1 MKGAKGSEGSE
12 GSEGPSKGTPGTTK
26 KDQEKMRAGAL
37 GRMAALGGAGARVG
51 INYLKHYGRAMVAGR
66 DAESRRK
73 LREELD
79 EKNAETVYDT
89 FSQLKGG
96 PLKLAQML
104 SIDKHLL
111 PVAYARR
118 FAQAQ
123 SSVPPL
129 SYPLVVRTFQREF
142 GKGPEALFDQFEK
155 KASHGASIGQV
166 HRARHEGREYA
177 VKVQYPG
184 VAQSL
189 KSDLRLVKPIAL
201 RILGL
206 READVDSYF
215 REVETRLL
223 EETDYRHE
231 FARSVELTNA
241 SAHLEG
247 VRFPEYHAGLSTGKI
262 LTSDWIDGIALDRF
276 ADGDAT
282 QEERDRIGQALWD
295 FYHHQVHDLLV
306 FHADPHPGNFLVK
319 DGELWVLDFGCT
331 KKISREFYRKQFRF
345 LDPRLERDPGLLVEA
360 LRDLDVILPEDG
372 SEQIAMI
379 TSLCR
384 VWLELLARP
393 FREGIFDFGD
403 PSFLK
408 AIYELG
414 EENRRADHL
423 RAMRG
428 QRGSPD
434 TIYVNRAFFGLYSLL
449 GRLRARVRVERPAW
463 ITA

>member
-1 MKGAKGSEGSE
+1 MKDS
-12 GSEGPSKGTPGTTK
+12 PSGKSRK
-26 KDQEKMRAGAL
+26 KDQETIREGAI

-51 INYLKHYGRAMVAGR
+51 MNYLKHYGRFMVGGK
-66 DAESRRK
+66 DATNLRR

-79 EKNAETVYDT
+79 EKNAEAVYDT
-89 FSQLKGG
+89 FSKLKGG

-104 SIDKHLL
+104 SIDKNLL
-111 PVAYARR
+111 PAAYARQ

-129 SYPLVVRTFQREF
+129 SYPLVAQTFRREF
-142 GKGPEALFDQFEK
+142 GKGPEELFEHFEK

-166 HRARHEGREYA
+166 HRARRKGRDLA

-184 VAQSL
+184 VARSL
-189 KSDLRLVKPIAL
+189 KSDLAVVKPIAL

-231 FARSVELTNA
+231 LERSVELTKA

-247 VRFPEYHAGLSTGKI
+247 VRFPGYHPELSTGRI
-262 LTSDWIDGIALDRF
+262 LTSDWIDGIPLDRF
-276 ADGDAT
+276 ADGEAT
-282 QEERDRIGQALWD
+282 QTERDTIGQALWD
-295 FYHHQVHDLLV
+295 FYAHQVHELML

-319 DGELWVLDFGCT
+319 NGELWVLDFGCT
-331 KKISREFYRKQFRF
+331 KKISEEFYRKQFRF
-345 LDPRLERDPGLLVEA
+345 LDPRLERDPALLQQA

-372 SEQIAMI
+372 PEEISMI
-379 TSLCR
+379 TSLCM

-393 FREGIFDFGD
+393 FRSGIFDFGD
-403 PSFLK
+403 PDFLK
-408 AIYELG
+408 AIYDLG
-414 EENRRADHL
+414 EENRKADHL
-423 RAMRG
+423 RTMRG

-449 GRLRARVRVERPAW
+449 GRIGARVRIELPAW
-463 ITA
+463 INS

>member
-1 MKGAKGSEGSE
+1 VKNSASGKGRS
-12 GSEGPSKGTPGTTK
+12 
-26 KDQEKMRAGAL
+26 KDQETIREGAV

-51 INYLKHYGRAMVAGR
+51 VNYLKHYGRAMVGGK
-66 DAESRRK
+66 DEPSRRR

-79 EKNAETVYDT
+79 AKNAETVYDT
-89 FSQLKGG
+89 FSKLKGG

-104 SIDKHLL
+104 SIDKNLL
-111 PVAYARR
+111 PAAYARQ

-129 SYPLVVRTFQREF
+129 SYPLVAQTFRREF
-142 GKGPEALFDQFEK
+142 GKTPEDLFDHFEK

-166 HRARHEGREYA
+166 HRARRKGREFA

-184 VAQSL
+184 VARSL
-189 KSDLRLVKPIAL
+189 KSDLAVVKPIAL

-223 EETDYRHE
+223 EETDDRHE
-231 FARSVELTNA
+231 LERSVELTAA
-241 SAHLEG
+241 SAHLKG
-247 VRFPEYHAGLSTGKI
+247 VRFPAYHPEFSTGKI
-262 LTSDWIDGIALDRF
+262 LTSDWIDGMPLDRF
-276 ADGDAT
+276 ADSEAD
-282 QEERDRIGQALWD
+282 QRERDLIGQALWD
-295 FYHHQVHDLLV
+295 FYSHQVHELML

-331 KKISREFYRKQFRF
+331 KKISEEFYRKQFRF
-345 LDPRLERDPGLLVEA
+345 LDPRLERDPALLQEA

-372 SEQIAMI
+372 PEEI
-379 TSLCR
+379 TTITTLCMT
-384 VWLELLARP
+384 WLELLARP
-393 FREGIFDFGD
+393 FREGTFDFGD
-403 PSFLK
+403 PGFLK
-408 AIYELG
+408 AIYEMG
-414 EENRRADHL
+414 EENRRADYL
-423 RAMRG
+423 RTMRG

-449 GRLRARVRVERPAW
+449 GRLRSRVRIDLPSW
-463 ITA
+463 ISP

>member
-1 MKGAKGSEGSE
+1 VKDS
-12 GSEGPSKGTPGTTK
+12 PSGKSRK
-26 KDQEKMRAGAL
+26 KDQETIREGAI

-51 INYLKHYGRAMVAGR
+51 MNYLKHYGRSMVGGK
-66 DAESRRK
+66 DESNLRR

-79 EKNAETVYDT
+79 EKNAEAVYDT
-89 FSQLKGG
+89 FSKLKGG

-104 SIDKHLL
+104 SIDKNLL
-111 PVAYARR
+111 PAAYARQ

-129 SYPLVVRTFQREF
+129 SYPLVAQTFRREF
-142 GKGPEALFDQFEK
+142 GKGPEELFEHFEK

-166 HRARHEGREYA
+166 HRARRKGRDLA

-184 VAQSL
+184 VARSL
-189 KSDLRLVKPIAL
+189 KSDLAVVKPIAL

-231 FARSVELTNA
+231 LERSVELTKA
-241 SAHLEG
+241 SAHLQG
-247 VRFPEYHAGLSTGKI
+247 VRFPGYHPELSTGRI
-262 LTSDWIDGIALDRF
+262 LTSDWIDGTPLDRF
-276 ADGDAT
+276 ADGGAT
-282 QEERDRIGQALWD
+282 QTERDTIGQALWD
-295 FYHHQVHDLLV
+295 FYAHQVHDLML

-319 DGELWVLDFGCT
+319 NDELWVLDFGCT
-331 KKISREFYRKQFRF
+331 KKISEEFYRKQFRF
-345 LDPRLERDPGLLVEA
+345 LDPRLERDPALLQQA

-372 SEQIAMI
+372 PEEISMI
-379 TSLCR
+379 TSLCM

-393 FREGIFDFGD
+393 FRSGIFDFGD
-403 PSFLK
+403 PEFLK
-408 AIYELG
+408 AIYDLG

-423 RAMRG
+423 RTMRG

-449 GRLRARVRVERPAW
+449 GRIGARVRIELPAW
-463 ITA
+463 INS

>member
-1 MKGAKGSEGSE
+1 MKES
-12 GSEGPSKGTPGTTK
+12 PSGK
-26 KDQEKMRAGAL
+26 KRKNDQETIRTGAV

-51 INYLKHYGRAMVAGR
+51 VNYLKHYGRSMVSSK
-66 DAESRRK
+66 DPESRRK
-73 LREELD
+73 LREDLD
-79 EKNAETVYDT
+79 ESNAETVYET
-89 FSQLKGG
+89 FSKLKGG

-104 SIDKHLL
+104 SIDKNLL
-111 PVAYARR
+111 PAAYARQ

-129 SYPLVVRTFQREF
+129 SYPLVARTFQREF
-142 GKGPEALFDQFEK
+142 GKGPEELFEHFEK

-166 HRARHEGREYA
+166 HRARHKGRDYA

-189 KSDLRLVKPIAL
+189 RSDLAVVKPIAL

-215 REVETRLL
+215 REVEARLL

-231 FARSVELTNA
+231 LERSVELTKA
-241 SAHLEG
+241 SAHVEG
-247 VRFPEYHAGLSTGKI
+247 VRFPAYHPDLSTGRI
-262 LTSDWIDGIALDRF
+262 LTSDWIDGMPLDHF
-276 ADGDAT
+276 ADSGAT
-282 QEERDRIGQALWD
+282 QRERDLIGQALWN
-295 FYHHQVHDLLV
+295 FYSHQVHDLLV

-331 KKISREFYRKQFRF
+331 KKISREFYQKQFRF
-345 LDPRLERDPGLLVEA
+345 LDPRLERDPALLQEA
-360 LRDLDVILPEDG
+360 LRDLDVILPDDG
-372 SEQIAMI
+372 MEQITTI
-379 TSLCR
+379 TSLCMI
-384 VWLELLARP
+384 WLELLARP
-393 FREGIFDFGD
+393 FREGSFDFGD

-408 AIYELG
+408 SIYDLG
-414 EENRRADHL
+414 EENRQADHL
-423 RAMRG
+423 RTMRG

-449 GRLRARVRVERPAW
+449 GRLRARVMVVLPEW
-463 ITA
+463 ISAT

>member
-1 MKGAKGSEGSE
+1 MKDS
-12 GSEGPSKGTPGTTK
+12 PSGKSRK
-26 KDQEKMRAGAL
+26 KDQETIREGAI

-51 INYLKHYGRAMVAGR
+51 MNYLKHYGRSMVGGK
-66 DAESRRK
+66 DESNLRR

-79 EKNAETVYDT
+79 EKNAEAVYDT
-89 FSQLKGG
+89 FSKLKGG

-104 SIDKHLL
+104 SIDKNLL
-111 PVAYARR
+111 PAAYARQ

-129 SYPLVVRTFQREF
+129 SYPLVAQTFRREF
-142 GKGPEALFDQFEK
+142 GKGPEELFEHFEK

-166 HRARHEGREYA
+166 HRARRKGRDLA

-184 VAQSL
+184 VARSL
-189 KSDLRLVKPIAL
+189 KSDLAVVKPIAL

-231 FARSVELTNA
+231 LERSVELTKA
-241 SAHLEG
+241 SAHLQG
-247 VRFPEYHAGLSTGKI
+247 VRFPGYHPELSTGRI
-262 LTSDWIDGIALDRF
+262 LTSDWIDGAPLDRF
-276 ADGDAT
+276 ADGGAT
-282 QEERDRIGQALWD
+282 QTERDTIGQALWD
-295 FYHHQVHDLLV
+295 FYAHQVHDLML

-319 DGELWVLDFGCT
+319 NDELWVLDFGCT
-331 KKISREFYRKQFRF
+331 KKISEEFYRKQFRF
-345 LDPRLERDPGLLVEA
+345 LDPRLERVPALLQQA

-372 SEQIAMI
+372 PEEISMI
-379 TSLCR
+379 TSLCM

-393 FREGIFDFGD
+393 FRSGIFDFGD
-403 PSFLK
+403 PDFLK
-408 AIYELG
+408 AIYDLG

-423 RAMRG
+423 RTMRG

-449 GRLRARVRVERPAW
+449 GRIGARVRIELPAW
-463 ITA
+463 INS

>member
-1 MKGAKGSEGSE
+1 MKES
-12 GSEGPSKGTPGTTK
+12 PSGKSRK
-26 KDQEKMRAGAL
+26 KDQETIREGAI

-51 INYLKHYGRAMVAGR
+51 MNYLKHYGRSMVGGK
-66 DAESRRK
+66 DESNLRR

-79 EKNAETVYDT
+79 EKNAEAVYDT
-89 FSQLKGG
+89 FSKLKGG

-104 SIDKHLL
+104 SIDKNLL
-111 PVAYARR
+111 PAAYARQ

-129 SYPLVVRTFQREF
+129 SYPLVAQTFRREF
-142 GKGPEALFDQFEK
+142 GKGPEELFEHFEK

-166 HRARHEGREYA
+166 HRARRKGRDLA

-184 VAQSL
+184 VARSL
-189 KSDLRLVKPIAL
+189 KSDLAVVKPIAL

-231 FARSVELTNA
+231 LERSVELTKA
-241 SAHLEG
+241 SAHLQG
-247 VRFPEYHAGLSTGKI
+247 VHFPGYHPELSTGRI
-262 LTSDWIDGIALDRF
+262 LTSDWIDGTPLDRF
-276 ADGDAT
+276 ADGGAT
-282 QEERDRIGQALWD
+282 QAERDTIGQALWD
-295 FYHHQVHDLLV
+295 FYAHQVHDLML

-319 DGELWVLDFGCT
+319 DNNLWVLDFGCT
-331 KKISREFYRKQFRF
+331 KKISEEFYRKQFRF
-345 LDPRLERDPGLLVEA
+345 LDPRLERDPALLQQA

-372 SEQIAMI
+372 PEEISMI
-379 TSLCR
+379 TSLCM

-393 FREGIFDFGD
+393 FRSGIFDFGD
-403 PSFLK
+403 PDFLN
-408 AIYELG
+408 AIYDLG

-423 RAMRG
+423 RTMRG

-449 GRLRARVRVERPAW
+449 GRIGARVRIELPAW
-463 ITA
+463 INS

>member
-1 MKGAKGSEGSE
+1 VKDPASGKGRKN
-12 GSEGPSKGTPGTTK
+12 
-26 KDQEKMRAGAL
+26 DQESIRSGAV

-51 INYLKHYGRAMVAGR
+51 VNYLKHYGRSMVGGK
-66 DAESRRK
+66 DPESRRK
-73 LREELD
+73 LREDLD
-79 EKNAETVYDT
+79 QRNAETVYET
-89 FSQLKGG
+89 FSKLKGG

-104 SIDKHLL
+104 SIDKNLL
-111 PVAYARR
+111 PTAYARQ

-129 SYPLVVRTFQREF
+129 SYPLVARTFQREL
-142 GKGPEALFDQFEK
+142 GKGPEEVFEHFEK
-155 KASHGASIGQV
+155 KATHGASIGQV
-166 HRARHEGREYA
+166 HRARHKGREYA

-189 KSDLRLVKPIAL
+189 RSDLAVVKPIAL
-201 RILGL
+201 RLLGL

-231 FARSVELTNA
+231 LARSVELTKA

-247 VRFPEYHAGLSTGKI
+247 VRFPAYHPELSTGRI
-262 LTSDWIDGIALDRF
+262 LTSDWIDGMPLDRF
-276 ADGDAT
+276 ADGEAT
-282 QEERDRIGQALWD
+282 QRERDRIGQALWN
-295 FYHHQVHDLLV
+295 FYSHQVHDLLV

-319 DGELWVLDFGCT
+319 EGELWVLDFGCT

-345 LDPRLERDPGLLVEA
+345 LDPRLERDPALLREA
-360 LRDLDVILPEDG
+360 LRDLDVILPEDAP
-372 SEQIAMI
+372 EQIETI
-379 TSLCR
+379 TSLCMI
-384 VWLELLARP
+384 WLELLARP
-393 FREGIFDFGD
+393 FREGTFDFGD
-403 PSFLK
+403 PAFLK
-408 AIYELG
+408 SIYNLG

-423 RAMRG
+423 RTMRG

-449 GRLRARVRVERPAW
+449 GRLRARVKVELPSWLSAQGVAKRKPKEHG
-463 ITA
+463 

>member
-1 MKGAKGSEGSE
+1 MNDSPSGKGRKSE
-12 GSEGPSKGTPGTTK
+12 
-26 KDQEKMRAGAL
+26 QESIRAGAV

-51 INYLKHYGRAMVAGR
+51 VNYLKHYGRAMVGGKDPA
-66 DAESRRK
+66 SRRK
-73 LREELD
+73 RREELD

-89 FSQLKGG
+89 FSKLKGG

-104 SIDKHLL
+104 SIDKNLL
-111 PVAYARR
+111 PSAYARQ

-129 SYPLVVRTFQREF
+129 SFPLVARMFHREF
-142 GKGPEALFDQFEK
+142 GKGPEAIFDHFEK

-166 HRARHEGREYA
+166 HRARHKGREYA

-189 KSDLRLVKPIAL
+189 KSDLRVVKPIAL

-206 READVDSYF
+206 RESDVDSYF

-231 FARSVELTNA
+231 LARSVELTGA
-241 SAHLEG
+241 SAHLTG
-247 VRFPEYHAGLSTGKI
+247 VRFPGYHPELSTGKI
-262 LTSDWIDGIALDRF
+262 LTSDWIDGMPLDHF
-276 ADGDAT
+276 ADSTAT

-295 FYHHQVHDLLV
+295 FYSHQVHDLQV

-331 KKISREFYRKQFRF
+331 KSISREFYRKQFRF
-345 LDPRLERDPGLLVEA
+345 LDPRLESDPKLLQQA

-372 SEQIAMI
+372 AAQISLI
-379 TSLCR
+379 TSLCM

-393 FREGIFDFGD
+393 FREGLFDFGD
-403 PSFLK
+403 PAFLK

-414 EENRRADHL
+414 EENRQGDHL
-423 RAMRG
+423 KAMRG
-428 QRGSPD
+428 ERGSPD

-449 GRLRARVRVERPAW
+449 GRLRARVRADLPPW
-463 ITA
+463 IAA

>member
-1 MKGAKGSEGSE
+1 MKNSASGKGRNR
-12 GSEGPSKGTPGTTK
+12 
-26 KDQEKMRAGAL
+26 DQETIRTGAV

-51 INYLKHYGRAMVAGR
+51 VNYLKHYGRAMVGANDEAGR
-66 DAESRRK
+66 RR

-79 EKNAETVYDT
+79 AKNAETVYDT
-89 FSQLKGG
+89 FSKLKGG

-104 SIDKHLL
+104 SIDKNLL
-111 PVAYARR
+111 PAAYARQ

-129 SYPLVVRTFQREF
+129 SYPLVAQTFRREF
-142 GKGPEALFDQFEK
+142 GKAPEELFDHFEK

-166 HRARHEGREYA
+166 HRARRKGRAFA

-184 VAQSL
+184 VARSL
-189 KSDLRLVKPIAL
+189 KSDLAVVKPIAL
-201 RILGL
+201 RLLGL

-215 REVETRLL
+215 HEVETRLL

-231 FARSVELTNA
+231 LERSVELTAA
-241 SAHLEG
+241 SAHLKG
-247 VRFPEYHAGLSTGKI
+247 VRFPAYHPDLSTDRI
-262 LTSDWIDGIALDRF
+262 LTSDWIEGMPLDRF
-276 ADGDAT
+276 ADGEAN
-282 QEERDRIGQALWD
+282 QRERDRIGQALWD
-295 FYHHQVHDLLV
+295 FYSHQVHGLML

-319 DGELWVLDFGCT
+319 EGELWVLDFGCT
-331 KKISREFYRKQFRF
+331 KKISEEFYRKQFRF
-345 LDPRLERDPGLLVEA
+345 LDPRLERDPALLQEA
-360 LRDLDVILPEDG
+360 LRDLDVILPKDG
-372 SEQIAMI
+372 PEEIATI
-379 TSLCR
+379 TTLCMT
-384 VWLELLARP
+384 WLELLARP

-403 PSFLK
+403 PGFLK

-423 RAMRG
+423 RTMRG

-449 GRLRARVRVERPAW
+449 GRLGARVRIELPAW

>member
-1 MKGAKGSEGSE
+1 VKNSGSGKGRS
-12 GSEGPSKGTPGTTK
+12 
-26 KDQEKMRAGAL
+26 KDQETIRQGAV

-51 INYLKHYGRAMVAGR
+51 VNYLKHYGRAMVGGK
-66 DAESRRK
+66 DEPSRRR

-79 EKNAETVYDT
+79 AKNAETVYDT
-89 FSQLKGG
+89 FSKLKGG

-104 SIDKHLL
+104 SIDKNLL
-111 PVAYARR
+111 PAAYARQ

-129 SYPLVVRTFQREF
+129 SYPLVAQTFRREF
-142 GKGPEALFDQFEK
+142 GKTPEDLFDHFEK

-166 HRARHEGREYA
+166 HRARRKGREFA

-184 VAQSL
+184 VARSL
-189 KSDLRLVKPIAL
+189 KSDLAVVKPIAL

-231 FARSVELTNA
+231 LERSVELTAA
-241 SAHLEG
+241 SAHLKG
-247 VRFPEYHAGLSTGKI
+247 VRFPAYHPEFSTGKI
-262 LTSDWIDGIALDRF
+262 LTSDWIDGMPLDRF
-276 ADGDAT
+276 ADSEAD
-282 QEERDRIGQALWD
+282 QRERDLIGQALWD
-295 FYHHQVHDLLV
+295 FYSHQVHELML

-331 KKISREFYRKQFRF
+331 KKISEEFYRKQFRF
-345 LDPRLERDPGLLVEA
+345 LDPRLERDPALLQEA

-372 SEQIAMI
+372 PEEI
-379 TSLCR
+379 TTITTLCMT
-384 VWLELLARP
+384 WLELLARP
-393 FREGIFDFGD
+393 FREGTFDFGD
-403 PSFLK
+403 PCFLK
-408 AIYELG
+408 AIYEMG
-414 EENRRADHL
+414 EENRRADYL
-423 RAMRG
+423 RTMRG

-449 GRLRARVRVERPAW
+449 GRLRSRVQIDLPPW
-463 ITA
+463 ISA

>member
-1 MKGAKGSEGSE
+1 MKDPASGKGR
-12 GSEGPSKGTPGTTK
+12 KN
-26 KDQEKMRAGAL
+26 DQESIRSGAV

-51 INYLKHYGRAMVAGR
+51 VNYLKHYGRSMVGAK
-66 DAESRRK
+66 DPESRRK
-73 LREELD
+73 LREDLD
-79 EKNAETVYDT
+79 AKNAETVYET
-89 FSQLKGG
+89 FSKLKGG

-104 SIDKHLL
+104 SIDKNLL
-111 PVAYARR
+111 PAAYARQ

-129 SYPLVVRTFQREF
+129 SYPLVARTFRREF
-142 GKGPEALFDQFEK
+142 GKGPEEVFEHFEK

-166 HRARHEGREYA
+166 HRARHKGRDYA

-189 KSDLRLVKPIAL
+189 RSDLAVVKPIAL
-201 RILGL
+201 RLLGL
-206 READVDSYF
+206 RESDVDSYF

-231 FARSVELTNA
+231 LARSVELTKA

-247 VRFPEYHAGLSTGKI
+247 VRFPAYHPDLSTGRI
-262 LTSDWIDGIALDRF
+262 LTSDWIDGIPLDLF
-276 ADGDAT
+276 ADGEAA
-282 QEERDRIGQALWD
+282 QRERDRIGQALWD
-295 FYHHQVHDLLV
+295 FYSHQVHDLLV

-319 DGELWVLDFGCT
+319 EGELWVLDFGCT

-345 LDPRLERDPGLLVEA
+345 LDPRLESDPALLQQA

-372 SEQIAMI
+372 PEQIATI
-379 TSLCR
+379 TSLCMI
-384 VWLELLARP
+384 WLELLARP
-393 FREGIFDFGD
+393 FRSGTFDFGD
-403 PSFLK
+403 PAFLK
-408 AIYELG
+408 SIYDLG

-423 RAMRG
+423 RTMRG

-449 GRLRARVRVERPAW
+449 GRLRARVQVELPPW

>member
-1 MKGAKGSEGSE
+1 MKDSAPGKGRS
-12 GSEGPSKGTPGTTK
+12 
-26 KDQEKMRAGAL
+26 KDQETIREGAV

-51 INYLKHYGRAMVAGR
+51 VNYLKHYGRAMVAAK
-66 DAESRRK
+66 DEPSRRR

-79 EKNAETVYDT
+79 AKNAETVYDT
-89 FSQLKGG
+89 FSKLKGG

-104 SIDKHLL
+104 SIDKNLL
-111 PVAYARR
+111 PAAYARQ

-129 SYPLVVRTFQREF
+129 SYPLVAQTFRREF
-142 GKGPEALFDQFEK
+142 GKAPEELFDHFEK

-166 HRARHEGREYA
+166 HRAKRKGREFA

-184 VAQSL
+184 VARSL
-189 KSDLRLVKPIAL
+189 KSDLSVVKPIAL

-231 FARSVELTNA
+231 LERSVALTAA
-241 SAHLEG
+241 SAHLNG
-247 VRFPEYHAGLSTGKI
+247 VRFPAYHPEFSTGKI
-262 LTSDWIDGIALDRF
+262 LTSDWIDGMPLDRF
-276 ADGDAT
+276 ADGEAN
-282 QEERDRIGQALWD
+282 QQERDLIGQALWD
-295 FYHHQVHDLLV
+295 FYSHQVHGLML

-331 KKISREFYRKQFRF
+331 KKISEEFYRKQFRF
-345 LDPRLERDPGLLVEA
+345 LDPRLERDPALLQSA

-372 SEQIAMI
+372 PEEIATI
-379 TSLCR
+379 TTLCMT
-384 VWLELLARP
+384 WLELLARP

-403 PSFLK
+403 PGFLK
-408 AIYELG
+408 AIYEMG
-414 EENRRADHL
+414 EENRRADYL
-423 RAMRG
+423 RTMRG

-449 GRLRARVRVERPAW
+449 GRLRSRVRIDLPAW
-463 ITA
+463 ISA

>member
-1 MKGAKGSEGSE
+1 VKDPASGKGRNN
-12 GSEGPSKGTPGTTK
+12 
-26 KDQEKMRAGAL
+26 DQETIRSGAV

-51 INYLKHYGRAMVAGR
+51 VNYLKHYGRAMVGGN
-66 DAESRRK
+66 DAERRRK
-73 LREELD
+73 LREDLD
-79 EKNAETVYDT
+79 QKNAETVYET
-89 FSQLKGG
+89 FSKLKGG

-104 SIDKHLL
+104 SIDKNLL
-111 PVAYARR
+111 PAAYARQ

-129 SYPLVVRTFQREF
+129 SYPLVARTFQREF
-142 GKGPEALFDQFEK
+142 GKGPEDLFDHFEK

-166 HRARHEGREYA
+166 HRARHKGREYA

-189 KSDLRLVKPIAL
+189 RSDLAVVKPIAL

-223 EETDYRHE
+223 EETDYGHE
-231 FARSVELTNA
+231 LARSVELTKA
-241 SAHLEG
+241 SSHLEG
-247 VRFPEYHAGLSTGKI
+247 VRFPAYHPELSTGRI
-262 LTSDWIDGIALDRF
+262 LTSDWIDGMPLDRF
-276 ADGDAT
+276 ADGEAT
-282 QEERDRIGQALWD
+282 QRERDRIGQALWD
-295 FYHHQVHDLLV
+295 FYSHQVHDLLV

-319 DGELWVLDFGCT
+319 EGELWVLDFGCT

-345 LDPRLERDPGLLVEA
+345 LDPRLERDPGLLREA

-372 SEQIAMI
+372 PEQIATI
-379 TSLCR
+379 TSLCMI
-384 VWLELLARP
+384 WLELLARP
-393 FREGIFDFGD
+393 FREGTFDFGD
-403 PSFLK
+403 PAFLK
-408 AIYELG
+408 SIYDLG

-423 RAMRG
+423 RTMRG

-449 GRLRARVRVERPAW
+449 GRLRARVKVELPSW
-463 ITA
+463 IKA

>member
-1 MKGAKGSEGSE
+1 MKAPASGKGR
-12 GSEGPSKGTPGTTK
+12 KN
-26 KDQEKMRAGAL
+26 DQESISSGAV

-51 INYLKHYGRAMVAGR
+51 VNYLKHYGRSMVGAR
-66 DAESRRK
+66 DPESRRK
-73 LREELD
+73 LREDLD
-79 EKNAETVYDT
+79 AKNAETVYET
-89 FSQLKGG
+89 FSKLKGG

-104 SIDKHLL
+104 SIDKNLL
-111 PVAYARR
+111 PAAYARQ

-129 SYPLVVRTFQREF
+129 SYPLVARTFRREF
-142 GKGPEALFDQFEK
+142 GKGPEEVFEHFEK

-166 HRARHEGREYA
+166 HRARHKGRDYA

-189 KSDLRLVKPIAL
+189 RSDLAVVKPIAL
-201 RILGL
+201 RLLGL

-223 EETDYRHE
+223 EETDYSHE
-231 FARSVELTNA
+231 LARSVELTKA

-247 VRFPEYHAGLSTGKI
+247 VRFPAYHADLSTGRI
-262 LTSDWIDGIALDRF
+262 LTSDWIDGMPLDHF
-276 ADGDAT
+276 ADGEAS
-282 QEERDRIGQALWD
+282 QRERDRIGQALWD
-295 FYHHQVHDLLV
+295 FYSHQVHDLLV

-319 DGELWVLDFGCT
+319 EGQLWVLDFGCT

-345 LDPRLERDPGLLVEA
+345 LDPRLERDPALLQQA

-372 SEQIAMI
+372 PEQIATI
-379 TSLCR
+379 TSLCMI
-384 VWLELLARP
+384 WLELLARP
-393 FREGIFDFGD
+393 FRSGTFDFGD
-403 PSFLK
+403 PAFLK
-408 AIYELG
+408 SIYDLG

-423 RAMRG
+423 RTMRG

-449 GRLRARVRVERPAW
+449 GRLRARVQVELPESIA
-463 ITA
+463 A

>member
-1 MKGAKGSEGSE
+1 VKES
-12 GSEGPSKGTPGTTK
+12 PSGKSRK
-26 KDQEKMRAGAL
+26 KDQETIREGAI

-51 INYLKHYGRAMVAGR
+51 MNYLKHYGRSMVGGK
-66 DAESRRK
+66 DESNLRR

-79 EKNAETVYDT
+79 EKNAEAVYDT
-89 FSQLKGG
+89 FSKLKGG

-104 SIDKHLL
+104 SIDKNLL
-111 PVAYARR
+111 PAAYARQ

-129 SYPLVVRTFQREF
+129 SYPLVAQTFRREF
-142 GKGPEALFDQFEK
+142 GKGPEELFEHFEK

-166 HRARHEGREYA
+166 HRARRKGRDLA

-184 VAQSL
+184 VARSL
-189 KSDLRLVKPIAL
+189 KSDLAVVKPIAL

-231 FARSVELTNA
+231 LERSVELTKA
-241 SAHLEG
+241 SAHLQG
-247 VRFPEYHAGLSTGKI
+247 VRFPGYHPDLSTGRI
-262 LTSDWIDGIALDRF
+262 LTSDWIDGTPLDRF
-276 ADGDAT
+276 ADGGAT
-282 QEERDRIGQALWD
+282 QTERDTIGQALWD
-295 FYHHQVHDLLV
+295 FYAHQVHDLML

-319 DGELWVLDFGCT
+319 NDELWVLDFGCT
-331 KKISREFYRKQFRF
+331 KKISEEFYRKQFRF
-345 LDPRLERDPGLLVEA
+345 LDPRLERDPALLQQA

-372 SEQIAMI
+372 PEEISMI
-379 TSLCR
+379 TSLCM

-393 FREGIFDFGD
+393 FRSGIFDFGD
-403 PSFLK
+403 PEFLK
-408 AIYELG
+408 AIYDLG

-423 RAMRG
+423 RTMRG

-449 GRLRARVRVERPAW
+449 GRIGARVRIELPAW
-463 ITA
+463 INS

>member
-1 MKGAKGSEGSE
+1 VKES
-12 GSEGPSKGTPGTTK
+12 PSGKSRK
-26 KDQEKMRAGAL
+26 KDQETIREGAI

-51 INYLKHYGRAMVAGR
+51 MNYLKHYGRSMVGGK
-66 DAESRRK
+66 DESNLRR

-79 EKNAETVYDT
+79 EKNAEAVYDT
-89 FSQLKGG
+89 FSKLKGG

-104 SIDKHLL
+104 SIDKNLL
-111 PVAYARR
+111 PAAYARQ

-129 SYPLVVRTFQREF
+129 SYPLVAQTFRREF
-142 GKGPEALFDQFEK
+142 GKGPEELFEHFEK

-166 HRARHEGREYA
+166 HRARRKGHDLA

-184 VAQSL
+184 VARSL
-189 KSDLRLVKPIAL
+189 KSDLAVVKPIAL

-231 FARSVELTNA
+231 LDRSVELTKA

-247 VRFPEYHAGLSTGKI
+247 VRFPGYHPDLSTGRI
-262 LTSDWIDGIALDRF
+262 LTSDWIDGTPLDRF
-276 ADGDAT
+276 ADGRAT
-282 QEERDRIGQALWD
+282 QAERDTIGQALWD
-295 FYHHQVHDLLV
+295 FYAHQVHDLML

-319 DGELWVLDFGCT
+319 NDELWVLDFGCT
-331 KKISREFYRKQFRF
+331 KKISEEFYRKQFRF
-345 LDPRLERDPGLLVEA
+345 LDPRLERDPALLQQA

-372 SEQIAMI
+372 PEEISMI
-379 TSLCR
+379 TSLCM

-393 FREGIFDFGD
+393 FRSGIFDFGD
-403 PSFLK
+403 PEFLK
-408 AIYELG
+408 AIYDLG

-423 RAMRG
+423 RTMRG

-449 GRLRARVRVERPAW
+449 GRIGARVRIELPAW
-463 ITA
+463 INS

>member
-1 MKGAKGSEGSE
+1 MKDSTSGKAR
-12 GSEGPSKGTPGTTK
+12 K
-26 KDQEKMRAGAL
+26 KDQETIREGAI

-51 INYLKHYGRAMVAGR
+51 VNYLKHYGRTMVGAK
-66 DAESRRK
+66 DETSRRK

-79 EKNAETVYDT
+79 AKNAETVYDT
-89 FSQLKGG
+89 FSKLKGG

-104 SIDKHLL
+104 SIDKNLL
-111 PVAYARR
+111 PAAYSRQ

-129 SYPLVVRTFQREF
+129 SYPLVAQTFRREF
-142 GKGPEALFDQFEK
+142 GKAPEELFDHFEK

-166 HRARHEGREYA
+166 HRAMRKGRAFA

-184 VAQSL
+184 VARSL
-189 KSDLRLVKPIAL
+189 KSDLAVVKPIAL

-231 FARSVELTNA
+231 LERSVELTEA

-247 VRFPEYHAGLSTGKI
+247 VRFPTYHREFSTGRI
-262 LTSDWIDGIALDRF
+262 LTSDWIDGMPLDRF
-276 ADGDAT
+276 ADGEAD
-282 QEERDRIGQALWD
+282 QGERDRIGQALWD
-295 FYHHQVHDLLV
+295 FYAHQVHGLML

-319 DGELWVLDFGCT
+319 EGELWVLDFGCT
-331 KKISREFYRKQFRF
+331 KRISEEFYRKQFRF
-345 LDPRLERDPGLLVEA
+345 LDPRLESDPALLQEA

-372 SEQIAMI
+372 PEEISTI
-379 TSLCR
+379 TTLCMT
-384 VWLELLARP
+384 WLELLARP
-393 FREGIFDFGD
+393 FREGNFDFGD
-403 PSFLK
+403 PGFLK
-408 AIYELG
+408 SIYEMG
-414 EENRRADHL
+414 EENRRADYL
-423 RAMRG
+423 RTMRG

-449 GRLRARVRVERPAW
+449 GRIRARVRIELPSW
-463 ITA
+463 ISS